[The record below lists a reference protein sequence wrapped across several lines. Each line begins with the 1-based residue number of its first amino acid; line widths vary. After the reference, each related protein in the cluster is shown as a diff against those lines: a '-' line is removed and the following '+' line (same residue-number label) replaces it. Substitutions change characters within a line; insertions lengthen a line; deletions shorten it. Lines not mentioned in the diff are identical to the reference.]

1 MTKYA
6 ILAATGQIGQ
16 LTTQY
21 LFDNSSAD
29 LVLFGHDVEQRLK
42 DFDGNRVSFVNGDL
56 KDPDALE
63 TALKDV
69 DAVFLAYVETP
80 DIINPLIKV
89 MDNSGVNRLVVM
101 SVPDVYE
108 EVAGPFQ
115 AWYREHT
122 GLVWKTNYVDTVNA
136 VENSDL
142 DYVILRTTWLYND
155 ASKTEVI
162 VTKKGEPFKSAQI
175 TREAVAKFAAELLTD
190 QLDYHR
196 ESLGIGEPDT
206 EWTKPSFY

>member
-1 MTKYA
+1 MAKYA

-21 LFDNSSAD
+21 LLDHSSAD
-29 LVLFGHDVEQRLK
+29 LTLLGHNAAQRLNQ
-42 DFDGNRVSFVNGDL
+42 FTGNRVSLVDGDL
-56 KDPDALE
+56 KDSF
-63 TALKDV
+63 ALKKAISGV
-69 DAVFLAYVETP
+69 DAVFLAYVATP
-80 DIINPLIKV
+80 DIIEPLIKV
-89 MDNSGVNRLVVM
+89 MDDSKVKRLIVM
-101 SVPDVYE
+101 SVPDVYQ
-108 EVAGPFQ
+108 EVEGPFQ

-122 GLVWKTNYVDTVNA
+122 GLVWKTNYVDTINT

-155 ASKTEVI
+155 ATKTKVT

-175 TREAVAKFAAELLTD
+175 TREAVAKFAAELLENRV
-190 QLDYHR
+190 DYHR

-206 EWTKPSFY
+206 E

>member
-69 DAVFLAYVETP
+69 DAVFLAYVATP

-122 GLVWKTNYVDTVNA
+122 GEQLITKIHKLQTIHLVIGNFGNQITPLPFAHHRQVMMNLRTWKRKSLTRLTIITIQVLTMNHWIHLHFSNV
-136 VENSDL
+136 VENN
-142 DYVILRTTWLYND
+142 LYLNGFEQG
-155 ASKTEVI
+155 SS
-162 VTKKGEPFKSAQI
+162 PFIA
-175 TREAVAKFAAELLTD
+175 
-190 QLDYHR
+190 
-196 ESLGIGEPDT
+196 
-206 EWTKPSFY
+206 

>member
-21 LFDNSSAD
+21 LLDHSSAD
-29 LVLFGHDVEQRLK
+29 LTLLGHNATQRLNHFT
-42 DFDGNRVSFVNGDL
+42 DNRISLVDGDL
-56 KDPDALE
+56 KDSSS
-63 TALKDV
+63 LKKAISGV
-69 DAVFLAYVETP
+69 DAVFLAYVATP
-80 DIINPLIKV
+80 DIIEPLIKA
-89 MDNSGVNRLVVM
+89 MDDSKVKRLILM
-101 SVPDVYE
+101 SVPDVYQ
-108 EVAGPFQ
+108 EVEGPFQ

-122 GLVWKTNYVDTVNA
+122 GLVWKTNYVDTINA

-155 ASKTEVI
+155 ATKTKVTI
-162 VTKKGEPFKSAQI
+162 TKKGEPFKSAQI
-175 TREAVAKFAAELLTD
+175 TREAVAKFAVELLENRV
-190 QLDYHR
+190 DYHR

>member
-1 MTKYA
+1 MTKYV

-21 LFDNSSAD
+21 LLDNSDAD
-29 LVLFGHDVEQRLK
+29 LVLFGHQATQRLGQFVG
-42 DFDGNRVSFVNGDL
+42 DRVSLVDGDL
-56 KDPDALE
+56 TDSAAL
-63 TALKDV
+63 TSAV
-69 DAVFLAYVETP
+69 AGADAVFLAYVGTP
-80 DIINPLIKV
+80 DIMTPLIKV
-89 MDNSGVNRLVVM
+89 LDASGIKRLVTM
-101 SVPDVYE
+101 SVPDVYQ

-122 GLVWKTNYVDTVNA
+122 GLVWQTNYVDAVAA

-155 ASKTEVI
+155 ASKTAVD
-162 VTKKGEPFKSAQI
+162 VTKKGEPFLDAQI
-175 TREAVAKFAAELLTD
+175 TREAVAKFAGDLLTN
-190 QLDYHR
+190 QQDYHR
-196 ESLGIGEPDT
+196 ESLGIGEPNT

>member
-69 DAVFLAYVETP
+69 DAVFLAYVATP

-89 MDNSGVNRLVVM
+89 MDNSGVNRLV
-101 SVPDVYE
+101 
-108 EVAGPFQ
+108 
-115 AWYREHT
+115 
-122 GLVWKTNYVDTVNA
+122 
-136 VENSDL
+136 
-142 DYVILRTTWLYND
+142 
-155 ASKTEVI
+155 
-162 VTKKGEPFKSAQI
+162 
-175 TREAVAKFAAELLTD
+175 
-190 QLDYHR
+190 
-196 ESLGIGEPDT
+196 
-206 EWTKPSFY
+206 

>member
-1 MTKYA
+1 M
-6 ILAATGQIGQ
+6 
-16 LTTQY
+16 
-21 LFDNSSAD
+21 
-29 LVLFGHDVEQRLK
+29 
-42 DFDGNRVSFVNGDL
+42 
-56 KDPDALE
+56 E

-69 DAVFLAYVETP
+69 DAVFLAYVATP

-142 DYVILRTTWLYND
+142 DT
-155 ASKTEVI
+155 
-162 VTKKGEPFKSAQI
+162 
-175 TREAVAKFAAELLTD
+175 
-190 QLDYHR
+190 
-196 ESLGIGEPDT
+196 
-206 EWTKPSFY
+206 